1 MATSNISL
9 KLLIDKKANKVIFAE
24 AGKAFVDILLYIL
37 SLPLATAISILTDEY
52 MVGCLG
58 DLYESIGKLGQSYML
73 TTQTKDSILNPQL
86 SISAAELP
94 LLPASSS
101 RSSSGYSG
109 YGNTEKGFVKGV
121 VTYMVM
127 DNLEVSPMSSISSV
141 TLLNKFKIQDLSQLE
156 ERMVVLGKDEVS

>member
-94 LLPASSS
+94 LLPA
-101 RSSSGYSG
+101 
-109 YGNTEKGFVKGV
+109 K
-121 VTYMVM
+121 
-127 DNLEVSPMSSISSV
+127 ISLIHHS
-141 TLLNKFKIQDLSQLE
+141 
-156 ERMVVLGKDEVS
+156 